1 MFDKWLVFAATS
13 QVNVVQ
19 APTDKSMSHL
29 QYYAYPGVG
38 VENRKHYSY
47 SQAVKVGDRIELAGQ
62 GAYMR

>member
-1 MFDKWLVFAATS
+1 
-13 QVNVVQ
+13 
-19 APTDKSMSHL
+19 MSHL
-29 QYYAYPGVG
+29 EYYAYPGVG